1 MDQFM
6 GFVPT
11 ADKNTVTT
19 NYTGDRGVSV
29 LIRDE
34 AYRHGSFIDIVVCC
48 DNDAFNMNSSS
59 IHMFYTISVP

>member
-19 NYTGDRGVSV
+19 NYTGDRGVSGY
-29 LIRDE
+29 LALRN
-34 AYRHGSFIDIVVCC
+34 F
-48 DNDAFNMNSSS
+48 
-59 IHMFYTISVP
+59 